1 MCGIAGVWRFGGASA
16 AALEGEAAAMTERLR
31 HRGPDDG
38 GVWVDAAAG
47 VALGNRRLA
56 IVDLSPGG
64 HQPMLSADGRVT
76 VAFNGEIYNH
86 PALRRELER
95 EGVRF
100 RSRSDTE
107 VLVEAIARWGLD
119 TALERADGMFGLAV
133 WQPERRCLTLARDR
147 LGEKPLYWAAGP
159 GLLLFGSE
167 LKALRAHPDFAR
179 LAGPL
184 DAAALSRY
192 LRLSCIPAPLTIHS
206 GVRQLRPGCLLEV
219 GPDGMPA
226 ERRYWSA
233 EAVARQGLTDPL
245 PADDPE
251 AATDAL
257 HRVLAESVAARM
269 EADVP
274 LGVFLSGGV
283 DSSLVAALMREHA
296 SRPVI
301 SFSIGFAERSHDES
315 VAAAAVARHLGT
327 EHVPLTVTARDAL
340 DLVPALPSI
349 YDEPFADSSQLPTL
363 LLSRL
368 ARRQV
373 TVALT
378 GDGGD
383 EVFAGYER
391 HIWAERLE
399 RLRARLPGP
408 AGRLAGAALLGLPPA
423 VWDGVIGPLVGRRRL
438 AERVRKLAAALQAG
452 TMADLHDSLLARW
465 PDPAALLAAA
475 PPVAAVSWAL
485 PGAPAAAPDLPPV
498 ARMQLADALGYLP
511 DGVLV
516 KVDRASMAASL
527 EARAPFLAPAVV
539 AFGWRLP
546 PTLRVAGAQGKV
558 LPRRLLRRYLPA
570 ALVDAPKSG
579 FTVPI
584 GDWLRGP
591 LRDWAEPLLAPPVLE
606 AAGLRPEPVLA
617 VWRQHLDGAAGHGE
631 ALWTVLTYVAW
642 TRAGAA

>member
-16 AALEGEAAAMTERLR
+16 AALEGEAAAMTGRLR

-47 VALGNRRLA
+47 LALGNRRLA

-64 HQPMLSADGRVT
+64 HQPMLSADGRVA

-133 WQPERRCLTLARDR
+133 WQPERRRLTLARDR

-179 LAGPL
+179 LAGPV

-192 LRLSCIPAPLTIHS
+192 LRLSYIPAPLTIHG
-206 GVRQLRPGCLLEV
+206 GVRQLRPGCLLET
-219 GPDGMPA
+219 GPDGTPA

-233 EAVARQGLTDPL
+233 EAVARQGLADPL

-257 HRVLAESVAARM
+257 HRVLVDSVAARM

-283 DSSLVAALMREHA
+283 DSSLVAALMRERA
-296 SRPVI
+296 GRPVI

-315 VAAAAVARHLGT
+315 AAAAAVARHLGT

-391 HIWAERLE
+391 HIWADRLA
-399 RLRARLPGP
+399 RLRGRLPGP
-408 AGRLAGAALLGLPPA
+408 AGRLAGAALRGLPPV
-423 VWDGVIGPLVGRRRL
+423 VWDGLVGPLVGRRRL
-438 AERVRKLAAALQAG
+438 AERMRKLAAALQAG
-452 TMADLHDSLLARW
+452 TVADLHDSLLARW
-465 PDPAALLAAA
+465 ADAGALLAGPPTAEA
-475 PPVAAVSWAL
+475 PCPETATM
-485 PGAPAAAPDLPPV
+485 DLSPL
-498 ARMQLADALGYLP
+498 AGMQLADTLGYLP

-527 EARAPFLAPAVV
+527 EARAPFLAPSVF

-546 PTLRVAGAQGKV
+546 PSLRVAGSRGKV
-558 LPRRLLRRYLPA
+558 LPRRLLRRYLPT

-579 FTVPI
+579 FSVPI
-584 GDWLRGP
+584 GAWLSGP
-591 LRDWAEPLLAPPVLE
+591 LLDWAEPLLTPAALE
-606 AAGLRPEPVLA
+606 GAGLRPAPVRA
-617 VWRQHLDGAAGHGE
+617 VWRQHRRGTANHGE

-642 TRAGAA
+642 SQDTRS